1 MITHDM
7 RLECDTLGCLSDAA
21 YWCVWGCL
29 ESHVYDGV
37 FCLACMCSKRDR
49 AESSGTIYTSKTR
62 CGECGMI
69 IKEFFYTSI
78 TDGRR
83 TLMGDRG

>member
-1 MITHDM
+1 
-7 RLECDTLGCLSDAA
+7 
-21 YWCVWGCL
+21 
-29 ESHVYDGV
+29 V